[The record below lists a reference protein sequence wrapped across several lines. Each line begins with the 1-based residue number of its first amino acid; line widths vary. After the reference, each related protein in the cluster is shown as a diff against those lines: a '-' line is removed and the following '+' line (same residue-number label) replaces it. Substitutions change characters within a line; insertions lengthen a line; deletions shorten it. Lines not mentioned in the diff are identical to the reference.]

1 MPMDADTRSNPTLA
15 ERIIQGMSKASL
27 VQRHEAWRAAGS
39 RGLTPTQAQILAVL
53 AAEPAPIGINGVAQR
68 MALTKAAASEAV
80 AALVEKDL
88 VIKTRSAED
97 GRAVTLRLTRRG
109 RGAASA
115 AAPDASPTILRA
127 LRELPQ
133 AEQEA
138 LLRGLIGLIRNLQ
151 EQGAVPVARMCVS
164 CAHFRP
170 LAHAGSAKPHHC
182 AFIDAPMADAD
193 LRLECRDMEPT
204 TDASAARLW
213 QAHVSASRRRDHIAG
228 EGRGPRNSRPTETA
242 FNKGANP

>member
-1 MPMDADTRSNPTLA
+1 MGVHADTRLSLTLA
-15 ERIIQGMSKASL
+15 ERILQGMSKASL
-27 VQRHEAWRAAGS
+27 VQRHEAWRAAGA
-39 RGLTPTQAQILAVL
+39 RGLTPTQAQILAVI
-53 AAEPAPIGINGVAQR
+53 AAEPGPIGINGVAER

-80 AALVEKDL
+80 AALVEKELL
-88 VIKTRSAED
+88 VKSRSAQD

-109 RGAASA
+109 RAAASA
-115 AAPDASPTILRA
+115 AEPDASPMLLQA
-127 LRELPQ
+127 LRTLPQ
-133 AEQEA
+133 SEQES

-193 LRLECRDMEPT
+193 LRVECRDMAPAADT
-204 TDASAARLW
+204 SASRIW
-213 QAHVSASRRRDHIAG
+213 QAHVSAPRRRELSPGD
-228 EGRGPRNSRPTETA
+228 GRGPKKSRPAEPA